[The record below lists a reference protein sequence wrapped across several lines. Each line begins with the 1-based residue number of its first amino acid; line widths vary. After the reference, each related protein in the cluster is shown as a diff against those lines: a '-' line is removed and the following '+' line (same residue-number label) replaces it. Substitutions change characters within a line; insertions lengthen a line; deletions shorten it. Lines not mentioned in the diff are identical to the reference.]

1 MSLAIKYKLGAR
13 GLKGIIEAVVMDL
26 MFSVPDDKEVGSVN
40 ITEEYARQQIEKNG
54 TSLFVTKK

>member
-1 MSLAIKYKLGAR
+1 
-13 GLKGIIEAVVMDL
+13 MDL